1 MSERTRKTFVFGL
14 LIGSLIWAYFS
25 FSGRKPSNSRPARQ
39 HTAAASAV
47 ANVSLP
53 PAALSE
59 QTVAEYEKKS
69 WGKDPFYHRHK
80 SAPQQTVPDKVKLHL
95 LGILYRE
102 VNAQAL
108 INGRAVREGDTVAGY
123 RIERIERDHVK
134 ISDGK
139 KAVILRVEK
148 ERS

>member
-25 FSGRKPSNSRPARQ
+25 FSGRKPSNLRPARQ
-39 HTAAASAV
+39 QAATAGPAVPASV
-47 ANVSLP
+47 P
-53 PAALSE
+53 PAALNK
-59 QTVAEYEKKS
+59 QTVAEYEKIS
-69 WGKDPFYHRHK
+69 WGKDPFYHRHQSK
-80 SAPQQTVPDKVKLHL
+80 PRAAVPDKVKLHL

-108 INGRAVREGDTVAGY
+108 INGRVVREGDIVAGY
-123 RIERIERDHVK
+123 RIESIERDHVK

-139 KAVILRVEK
+139 KVVILRVEK

>member
-1 MSERTRKTFVFGL
+1 MSEKTRKTLVFGL
-14 LIGSLIWAYFS
+14 LIASLIWAYFS
-25 FSGRKPSNSRPARQ
+25 FSGRKSSNPRPAQ
-39 HTAAASAV
+39 PQATV
-47 ANVSLP
+47 AGPAGVESLP
-53 PAALSE
+53 PADLSQ

-80 SAPQQTVPDKVKLHL
+80 SEPPHAAPDKVKLHL

-102 VNAQAL
+102 VDAQAL
-108 INGRAVREGDTVAGY
+108 INGRVVREGDTLAGY
-123 RIERIERDHVK
+123 RIVNIERDHVK

-139 KAVILRVEK
+139 KTVILRVEK